1 MQVRKV
7 PIISSL
13 LIALALLFGGWFL
26 FQKVE
31 IEEPVRTKIA
41 QMESATLADL
51 QITKEQMLIKLTV
64 TKPEDFPEEY
74 KSLENDISGIVK
86 NKEVIVEL
94 TNQNEEL
101 KKVWNNGTFA
111 LTEALE
117 LHQYSKLPALVNEWK
132 VKNQL
137 DLALTSM
144 DKSNIYIFL
153 KRGSDEF
160 YTIVPREQQESE
172 VNARG

>member
-13 LIALALLFGGWFL
+13 LITLALLFGGWYL

-41 QMESATLADL
+41 QMDSATLADL
-51 QITKEQMLIKLTV
+51 QVTKEQMLIKLTV
-64 TKPEDFPEEY
+64 TNPDAFPEEY
-74 KSLENDISGIVK
+74 TSLEQEINRIVN
-86 NKEVIVEL
+86 NKQVTVEL

-101 KKVWNNGTFA
+101 KKVWNEGTFA

-137 DLALTSM
+137 DTALTSM

-153 KRGSDEF
+153 KRGSEEF
-160 YTIVPREQQESE
+160 YTIVPRDLQEGE

>member
-31 IEEPVRTKIA
+31 VEEPVRTKIE
-41 QMESATLADL
+41 QMDSATLADL
-51 QITKEQMLIKLTV
+51 QVTKEQMLIKLTV
-64 TKPEDFPEEY
+64 TKPASFPEEY
-74 KSLENDISGIVK
+74 MALEEDINRIVK
-86 NKEVIVEL
+86 NKQVTVEL
-94 TNQNEEL
+94 TNQNEQL
-101 KKVWNNGTFA
+101 KKVWNEGTFA

-117 LHQYSKLPALVNEWK
+117 LRQYSKLPALVNEWK
-132 VKNQL
+132 VANNL
-137 DLALTSM
+137 DLAYTSM

-153 KRGSDEF
+153 KRGGDEF
-160 YTIVPREQQESE
+160 YTIVPRNQQEGE
-172 VNARG
+172 VSARG